1 MLELKSHT
9 SEKVE
14 IFCERIVPTD
24 DLLAEHDGQKIYDQ
38 IGFQPRSKGNY
49 VISESWEA
57 DLVGC
62 IP

>member
-49 VISESWEA
+49 VISES
-57 DLVGC
+57 
-62 IP
+62 